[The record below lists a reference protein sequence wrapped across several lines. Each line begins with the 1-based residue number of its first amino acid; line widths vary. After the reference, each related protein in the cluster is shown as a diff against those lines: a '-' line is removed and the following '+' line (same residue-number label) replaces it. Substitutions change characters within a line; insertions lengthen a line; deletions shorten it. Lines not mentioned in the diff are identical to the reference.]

1 MIVPLIKGLK
11 YTLGRF
17 FSKPITIQ
25 YPEERREVAP
35 RWRGIHYFNLDENGV
50 FKCVACGLC
59 AAVCPS
65 KCIKIEAAEDEEGKR
80 YPMTYEINA
89 IRCIYCGFCVE
100 ACPVDA
106 IRMGKKYDFTD
117 YHREDFMLTI
127 DRLVTQDYLDK

>member
-1 MIVPLIKGLK
+1 MVMALIKGLK

-35 RWRGIHYFNLDENGV
+35 RWRGIHYFRVDDNGENT
-50 FKCVACGLC
+50 CVACGLC
-59 AAVCPS
+59 AAVCPAR
-65 KCIKIEAAEDEEGKR
+65 CIKIKAGEDEDGVR
-80 YPMTYEINA
+80 YPIRYEINA

-106 IRMGKKYDFTD
+106 IRMSAKYDFTD
-117 YHREDFMLTI
+117 YRREDFILTI
-127 DRLVTQDYLDK
+127 DRLTSQDYMDK